1 LSLIAGMALAE
12 PVESML
18 RFTKRARLA
27 NWPLLTLAVRWFEAA
42 EALRAWENEHLL
54 DECPAPEKLRAH
66 RVLLSELVADGEIL
80 SWQARREDV
89 NFHPVGFSVGD
100 IEAELANLRDGYRMF
115 HDPMPKPEAEAVL
128 EAVFG
133 PSPTGSDPGGAV

>member
-1 LSLIAGMALAE
+1 MTLAE
-12 PVESML
+12 PMESML

-54 DECPAPEKLRAH
+54 EDCPAAEKLRAH
-66 RVLLSELVADGEIL
+66 RVLLSDLIADGEIL
-80 SWQARREDV
+80 AWQARRESVD
-89 NFHPVGFSVGD
+89 FLPVGFTVGD
-100 IEAELANLRDGYRMF
+100 IEAELANLRDDYRMY
-115 HDPMPKPEAEAVL
+115 HEPMPKPEADRIL

-133 PSPTGSDPGGAV
+133 RSST